1 MGGNTRFLMGALAV
15 AASAV
20 AALAQNAPL
29 FQFTEKPGPHFVG
42 LKVVEQYDYSRTYES
57 RTNDLGKPYV
67 GERARPLQTLIWYPA
82 EKSAL
87 RPMTVGDYG
96 KLVATETSFDKPTL
110 SFDQNHWLDGIKPT
124 LAMPMWAV
132 RDAAPVSGRFPI
144 VIYAPSF
151 SAMSWENAD
160 LCEYLASH
168 GYVVI
173 ASPDMGEMTRDMT
186 NDLNGINAQARDVS
200 FLIGYAETLH
210 NTDMSAIA
218 VAGFSW
224 GGISNLFAAAR
235 DNRIDA
241 LVALDGSM
249 RYYPGLVK
257 QGDVHPEQM
266 TIPLLFF
273 AQGAMT
279 LEDQDRY
286 LNGEKNRGPSVL
298 NAWTHGDLV
307 LVRMLGLVHVEH
319 SSMYQRNEDVWKN
332 FSEQQI
338 ADYDRADGI
347 VGYAWIAR
355 YTVHFLDAYL
365 KHDAAA
371 MAWIKKTPAENGAP
385 SHFLSANYRPAK
397 GLPATLESF
406 RTELGRQGFDH
417 APDIY
422 AAMQKESPSFKLDE
436 SAVNS
441 WGLELMTDNHLPEA
455 IDIFN
460 LNAKN
465 YPDSGNVYDSLGE
478 AYMQSGQK
486 QLAID
491 SYKKSL
497 EKDPSNDNARQ
508 KLKDLGEPPAGPK

>member
-1 MGGNTRFLMGALAV
+1 L
-15 AASAV
+15 
-20 AALAQNAPL
+20 
-29 FQFTEKPGPHFVG
+29 
-42 LKVVEQYDYSRTYES
+42 
-57 RTNDLGKPYV
+57 
-67 GERARPLQTLIWYPA
+67 
-82 EKSAL
+82 
-87 RPMTVGDYG
+87 
-96 KLVATETSFDKPTL
+96 
-110 SFDQNHWLDGIKPT
+110 
-124 LAMPMWAV
+124 
-132 RDAAPVSGRFPI
+132 
-144 VIYAPSF
+144 
-151 SAMSWENAD
+151 
-160 LCEYLASH
+160 
-168 GYVVI
+168 
-173 ASPDMGEMTRDMT
+173 
-186 NDLNGINAQARDVS
+186 
-200 FLIGYAETLH
+200 
-210 NTDMSAIA
+210 SAIA

-224 GGISNLFAAAR
+224 GGISNLFAAAQ

-273 AQGAMT
+273 AQGGMT
-279 LEDQDRY
+279 LEDQNRY
-286 LNGEKNRGPSVL
+286 LTSEKNQGPSVL

-307 LVRMLGLVHVEH
+307 LVRMLGLVHVEY
-319 SSMYQRNEDVWKN
+319 SSMYQRNEHIWKG
-332 FSEQQI
+332 FSEQAI

-347 VGYAWIAR
+347 AGYAWIAR

-371 MAWIKKTPAENGAP
+371 MAWLKKTPADNGAP
-385 SHFLSANYRPAK
+385 NHFLSASYRPAK

-406 RTELGRQGFDH
+406 RIELGRQGFDH
-417 APDIY
+417 AEDVY
-422 AAMQKESPSFKLDE
+422 AAMQKESPSLKLDE

-441 WGLELMTDNHLPEA
+441 WGFELLSDNHLPEA
-455 IDIFN
+455 IDILR

-465 YPDSGNVYDSLGE
+465 YPDSGDVYDSLGE